1 MMKLFTKI
9 LFKKDADINEDLA
22 DKLLSDKINLAL
34 SKPIWKYHILILLPW
49 PGNLVLLIQE

>member
-34 SKPIWKYHILILLPW
+34 SKPIWKYRNLILLPW